1 MNFSKSVLILLG
13 KYSKMDVASS
23 NEPEAGQL
31 RAAMATCGLTA
42 EKTHTLCGDT
52 AVYVPKWHGVAL
64 ASEAG
69 IVAQCER
76 LADKAAAAAAI
87 AWQRGRRSLRMA
99 PGGEKPRPEGA
110 SPPGPSIRS
119 GTRCRTAPRPSMR
132 PWRGYI

>member
-52 AVYVPKWHGVAL
+52 AVYVPKWHGVSCTEL
-64 ASEAG
+64 EPTMVG
-69 IVAQCER
+69 QFHEIH
-76 LADKAAAAAAI
+76 
-87 AWQRGRRSLRMA
+87 GT
-99 PGGEKPRPEGA
+99 GA
-110 SPPGPSIRS
+110 VIS
-119 GTRCRTAPRPSMR
+119 
-132 PWRGYI
+132 